1 MQDRTAELTE
11 LARRVD
17 EKTFAKR
24 VPGLFLI
31 LSTAS
36 GEVLQNIRSTVRV
49 ERTGSTPAPE
59 PRSFVVVEVARRP
72 SSPFEDLVSIG
83 RTDANDLVLPHPTVS
98 KLHATFTQDEAG
110 TWHLVDQGSTN
121 GTWVDGVRLA
131 AQKPH
136 ALRGDDMVA
145 FGEFHAALKNG
156 RALWRFLELA
166 RRSA

>member
-24 VPGLFLI
+24 VSGLFLI

-36 GEVLQNIRSTVRV
+36 GEVLENIRSTVRV
-49 ERTGSTPAPE
+49 SRTGSTPTPE
-59 PRSFVVVEVARRP
+59 PRGFVVIEVARRQ
-72 SSPFEDLVSIG
+72 SSPFEDLVSVG
-83 RTDANDLVLPHPTVS
+83 RTDANDVVLAHPTVS
-98 KLHATFTQDEAG
+98 KLHATFTKDDGGA
-110 TWHLVDQGSTN
+110 WFLVDQGSTN

-136 ALRGDDMVA
+136 PLRGDDMVA
-145 FGEFHAALKNG
+145 FGEYHVALKNG